1 MPWPARPSTRA
12 VVPDPVVATT
22 REAIGR
28 ETAGQ
33 RVGRVGLVP
42 ARHLRLVR
50 PAESSA
56 PTPSVDPA
64 ATVTGALAALR
75 REMEVPESFP
85 AAVLAEAESVVRD
98 GGAVVGD
105 GRVDLRDLPFVT
117 IDPPGSMDLDQA
129 LHLERAGDD
138 PAGPEGA
145 AFVVH
150 YAIADVGA
158 FVAPGGAID
167 VEVHERG
174 TTLYAPDGRTPLHP
188 AVLSEGAASLL
199 PDQER
204 PAAAWRVVLDAR
216 GEILDATVRRAVV
229 RSTRRLTYDEAQAA
243 IDAGGSEDAGGAA
256 LLLLREVGELRLAR
270 ERERGGVSLEVPEQ
284 EIVPLDDG
292 TFGLE
297 FRSTLPAEGWNAQI
311 SLLTGIAAARLMRAG
326 GVGVFRALPEADPRD
341 LARLRRTAR
350 ALGIDWPRET
360 AYADLVPTLDS
371 RVPRHA
377 AFLNEAT
384 SLFRG
389 ASYEAFGGTG
399 QEPGVP
405 DDAAHAAI
413 GAEYA
418 HVTAPLRR
426 LVDRYGTEV
435 CLALCAGD
443 DVPRWVLDAL
453 PGLPRTMARTGQ
465 RAGSYE
471 RAIVDVVEAALLSGR
486 EGEEFDGVVVDVED
500 DSERDRR
507 LERGSGDSAGARR
520 GQVVLSD
527 PAVRAPVEGTDLPL
541 GDPVRATLREASV
554 AGRRVRFT
562 VG

>member
-1 MPWPARPSTRA
+1 M
-12 VVPDPVVATT
+12 
-22 REAIGR
+22 
-28 ETAGQ
+28 
-33 RVGRVGLVP
+33 GRVGLVP
-42 ARHLRLVR
+42 ARHLRLAR
-50 PAESSA
+50 PAESPA

-75 REMEVPESFP
+75 REMEIPESFP
-85 AAVLAEAESVVRD
+85 AAVLAEAEAVVRD
-98 GGAVVGD
+98 GGVGVGD
-105 GRVDLRDLPFVT
+105 GRVDLRDVPFVT

-138 PAGPEGA
+138 PAAPAGA

-167 VEVHERG
+167 AEVHERG

-284 EIVPLDDG
+284 EIVPRDDG
-292 TFGLE
+292 TFGLA

-405 DDAAHAAI
+405 DGAAHAAI

-435 CLALCAGD
+435 CLALCAGE

-500 DSERDRR
+500 DRERDRR
-507 LERGSGDSAGARR
+507 LEREGGDASGAQR
-520 GQVVLSD
+520 GQVVLTD
-527 PAVRAPVEGTDLPL
+527 PAVRAPVEGADLPL

-554 AGRRVRFT
+554 AERRVRFT

>member
-1 MPWPARPSTRA
+1 MPTR
-12 VVPDPVVATT
+12 
-22 REAIGR
+22 
-28 ETAGQ
+28 Q
-33 RVGRVGLVP
+33 
-42 ARHLRLVR
+42 LRLVR
-50 PAESSA
+50 PAETPA
-56 PTPSVDPA
+56 PSPA
-64 ATVTGALAALR
+64 VAIAEALDALR
-75 REMEVPESFP
+75 REMEVPEDFP
-85 AAVLAEAESVVRD
+85 AEVLAEAEAAVRAD
-98 GGAVVGD
+98 RAVVGD
-105 GRVDLRDLPFVT
+105 GRVDLRDVPFVT

-129 LHLERAGDD
+129 LHLERAAHD
-138 PAGPEGA
+138 PGAPEGA
-145 AFVVH
+145 AYVVH

-158 FVAPGGAID
+158 FVEPGGAID
-167 VEVHERG
+167 AEVHVRG
-174 TTLYAPDGRTPLHP
+174 TTLYAPDARTPLHP
-188 AVLSEGAASLL
+188 PVLSEGAASLL
-199 PDQER
+199 PDEDR

-229 RSTRRLTYDEAQAA
+229 RSTARLTYDEAQARV
-243 IDAGGSEDAGGAA
+243 DAGDPADA
-256 LLLLREVGELRLAR
+256 LLLLREVGELRLAL
-270 ERERGGVSLEVPEQ
+270 ERDRGGVSLEVPEQ
-284 EIVPLDDG
+284 EIVAHDDG

-297 FRSTLPAEGWNAQI
+297 FRSTLPAEAWNAQI

-360 AYADLVPTLDS
+360 SYAELVPTLDS
-371 RVPRHA
+371 GVPRHA

-435 CLALCAGD
+435 CLALCAGEQ
-443 DVPRWVLDAL
+443 VPRWVLDAL

-465 RAGSYE
+465 RASSYE
-471 RAIVDVVEAALLSGR
+471 RAIVDVVEAALLAGR

-500 DSERDRR
+500 DRERARR
-507 LERGSGDSAGARR
+507 VEREGGDAGAVQR
-520 GQVVLSD
+520 GQVVLTD
-527 PAVRAPVEGTDLPL
+527 PAVRAPVEGVDLPL
-541 GDPVRATLREASV
+541 GDPVRATLSEASV
-554 AGRRVRFT
+554 PGRRVLFT
-562 VG
+562 VGGRS

>member
-1 MPWPARPSTRA
+1 
-12 VVPDPVVATT
+12 
-22 REAIGR
+22 
-28 ETAGQ
+28 
-33 RVGRVGLVP
+33 
-42 ARHLRLVR
+42 
-50 PAESSA
+50 
-56 PTPSVDPA
+56 
-64 ATVTGALAALR
+64 
-75 REMEVPESFP
+75 MEVPGSFP
-85 AAVLAEAESVVRD
+85 DAVLAEAEAVVRVD
-98 GGAVVGD
+98 RAVVGD
-105 GRVDLRDLPFVT
+105 GRTDLRDVPFVT

-129 LHLERAGDD
+129 LHLERAGASSAD
-138 PAGPEGA
+138 PAGA

-158 FVAPGGAID
+158 FVEPGGAID
-167 VEVHERG
+167 AEVHERG
-174 TTLYAPDGRTPLHP
+174 TTLYAPDARTPLHP

-199 PDQER
+199 PDEDR
-204 PAAAWRVVLDAR
+204 PAAAWRIVLDAR

-229 RSTRRLTYDEAQAA
+229 RSTRRLTYDEAQAR
-243 IDAGGSEDAGGAA
+243 IDAPDPDAGA

-270 ERERGGVSLEVPEQ
+270 ERDRGGVSLEVPEQ
-284 EIVPLDDG
+284 EIVPHDDG

-297 FRSTLPAEGWNAQI
+297 FRSTLPAEAWNAQI

-326 GVGVFRALPEADPRD
+326 GVGVFRALPAADPRD
-341 LARLRRTAR
+341 LSRLRRTAH

-360 AYADLVPTLDS
+360 PYAELVPTLDS

-413 GAEYA
+413 GAEYS

-435 CLALCAGD
+435 CLALCAD
-443 DVPRWVLDAL
+443 EEVPRWVLDAL

-471 RAIVDVVEAALLSGR
+471 RAIVDVVEAALLAGR
-486 EGEEFDGVVVDVED
+486 EGQEFDGVVVDVED
-500 DSERDRR
+500 DRERTRR
-507 LERGSGDSAGARR
+507 LDREGGGGTGTRR
-520 GQVVLSD
+520 GQVVLAD

-541 GDPVRATLREASV
+541 GDPVRVTLREASV
-554 AGRRVRFT
+554 TARRVRFT

>member
-1 MPWPARPSTRA
+1 M
-12 VVPDPVVATT
+12 
-22 REAIGR
+22 
-28 ETAGQ
+28 
-33 RVGRVGLVP
+33 GRVGLVP
-42 ARHLRLVR
+42 ARHLRLAR
-50 PAESSA
+50 PAESPA

-85 AAVLAEAESVVRD
+85 AAVLAEAEAVVRD
-98 GGAVVGD
+98 GDVIGD
-105 GRVDLRDLPFVT
+105 GRVDLRDVPFVT

-138 PAGPEGA
+138 PAAPAGA

-167 VEVHERG
+167 AEVHERG

-284 EIVPLDDG
+284 EIVPRDDG
-292 TFGLE
+292 TFGLA

-435 CLALCAGD
+435 CLALCAGEE
-443 DVPRWVLDAL
+443 VPRWVLDAL

-500 DSERDRR
+500 DRERDRR
-507 LERGSGDSAGARR
+507 LEREGGDASGAQR
-520 GQVVLSD
+520 GQVVLTD
-527 PAVRAPVEGTDLPL
+527 PAVRAPVEGADLPL

-554 AGRRVRFT
+554 AERRVRFT

>member
-1 MPWPARPSTRA
+1 MPSRHVRLERPAA
-12 VVPDPVVATT
+12 VPATSPAAVAAAGVVA
-22 REAIGR
+22 
-28 ETAGQ
+28 
-33 RVGRVGLVP
+33 
-42 ARHLRLVR
+42 
-50 PAESSA
+50 
-56 PTPSVDPA
+56 
-64 ATVTGALAALR
+64 ALDALR
-75 REMEVPESFP
+75 REMEIPRDFP
-85 AAVLAEAESVVRD
+85 APVLAEAEAVAGRAT
-98 GGAVVGD
+98 GADD
-105 GRVDLRDLPFVT
+105 GRVDLRDVPFLT

-129 LHLERAGDD
+129 LCLERAAAE
-138 PAGPEGA
+138 PAEGA

-158 FVAPGGAID
+158 FVEPGGAID
-167 VEVHERG
+167 AEVRERG

-188 AVLSEGAASLL
+188 AVLSEGVASLL
-199 PDQER
+199 PGDDR
-204 PAAAWRVVLDAR
+204 PAAAWRIVLDAR

-229 RSTRRLTYDEAQAA
+229 RSRERLTYAQAQA
-243 IDAGGSEDAGGAA
+243 RVDGAGVGGDEM
-256 LLLLREVGELRLAR
+256 LLLLREVGELRRSL
-270 ERERGGVSLEVPEQ
+270 ERERGGVSLDVPEQ
-284 EIVPLDDG
+284 EIVAHDDG

-297 FRSTLPAEGWNAQI
+297 LRSTLPAEAWNAQV
-311 SLLTGIAAARLMRAG
+311 SLLTGIAAAHLMRAG
-326 GVGVFRALPEADPRD
+326 GVGVFRALPDADPRD

-360 AYADLVPTLDS
+360 TYPELVATLDPA
-371 RVPRHA
+371 VPRHA
-377 AFLNEAT
+377 AFLDEAT

-435 CLALCAGD
+435 CLALCAGE

-471 RAIVDVVEAALLSGR
+471 RAIVDVVEAALLTGR

-500 DSERDRR
+500 DRERARR
-507 LERGSGDSAGARR
+507 LEREGGAGGSAPRR
-520 GQVVLSD
+520 GQVVLTD
-527 PAVRAPVEGTDLPL
+527 PAVRAPVEGADLPL

-554 AGRRVRFT
+554 AERRVRFT

>member
-1 MPWPARPSTRA
+1 
-12 VVPDPVVATT
+12 
-22 REAIGR
+22 
-28 ETAGQ
+28 
-33 RVGRVGLVP
+33 
-42 ARHLRLVR
+42 
-50 PAESSA
+50 
-56 PTPSVDPA
+56 
-64 ATVTGALAALR
+64 
-75 REMEVPESFP
+75 
-85 AAVLAEAESVVRD
+85 
-98 GGAVVGD
+98 
-105 GRVDLRDLPFVT
+105 
-117 IDPPGSMDLDQA
+117 MDLDQA
-129 LHLERAGDD
+129 LCLERASD
-138 PAGPEGA
+138 PDGGGPEGA

-150 YAIADVGA
+150 YAIADVA
-158 FVAPGGAID
+158 SFVEPGGPID
-167 VEVHERG
+167 AEVHERG
-174 TTLYAPDGRTPLHP
+174 STLYAPDARTPLHP

-199 PDQER
+199 PDEDR
-204 PAAAWRVVLDAR
+204 PAAAWRIVLDAR

-229 RSTRRLTYDEAQAA
+229 RSTQRLTYGEAQTR
-243 IDAGGSEDAGGAA
+243 IDAGGTGSEDAS

-284 EIVPLDDG
+284 EIVTHDDG

-311 SLLTGIAAARLMRAG
+311 SLLTGIAAARIMREG

-360 AYADLVPTLDS
+360 AYAELVPTLDS

-377 AFLNEAT
+377 AFLSEAT

-399 QEPGVP
+399 QEAGVP

-413 GAEYA
+413 AAEYA

-435 CLALCAGD
+435 CLALCAREE
-443 DVPRWVLDAL
+443 VPRWVLDAL

-471 RAIVDVVEAALLSGR
+471 RAIVDVVEAALLTGR

-500 DSERDRR
+500 DRERGRR
-507 LERGSGDSAGARR
+507 LEREGGGDTTPRR
-520 GQVVLSD
+520 GQVVLAD
-527 PAVRAPVEGTDLPL
+527 PAVRAPIEGTEGTDLPL
-541 GDPVRATLREASV
+541 GDPVRATLREASIP
-554 AGRRVRFT
+554 ARRVRFT
-562 VG
+562 VGRATD

>member
-1 MPWPARPSTRA
+1 M
-12 VVPDPVVATT
+12 
-22 REAIGR
+22 
-28 ETAGQ
+28 
-33 RVGRVGLVP
+33 GRVGLVP
-42 ARHLRLVR
+42 ARHLRLAR
-50 PAESSA
+50 PAETPA

-85 AAVLAEAESVVRD
+85 DPVLAEAEAVVREHR
-98 GGAVVGD
+98 AVVGA
-105 GRVDLRDLPFVT
+105 GRVDLRDVPFVT

-129 LHLERAGDD
+129 LHLERAEDD
-138 PAGPEGA
+138 AAGPAGA

-167 VEVHERG
+167 AEVHERG
-174 TTLYAPDGRTPLHP
+174 MTLYAPDGRTPLHP
-188 AVLSEGAASLL
+188 AVLSEGVASLL
-199 PDQER
+199 PGQDR

-229 RSTRRLTYDEAQAA
+229 RSTRRLTYGETQAA

-360 AYADLVPTLDS
+360 AYAELVPTLDS

-413 GAEYA
+413 GTEYS

-435 CLALCAGD
+435 CLALCAGEE
-443 DVPRWVLDAL
+443 VPRWVLDAL

-500 DSERDRR
+500 DRERGRR
-507 LERGSGDSAGARR
+507 LEREGGDAAGARR
-520 GQVVLSD
+520 GQVVLAD
-527 PAVRAPVEGTDLPL
+527 PAVRAPVEGADLPL

-554 AGRRVRFT
+554 AERRVRFT
-562 VG
+562 VD

>member
-1 MPWPARPSTRA
+1 M
-12 VVPDPVVATT
+12 
-22 REAIGR
+22 
-28 ETAGQ
+28 
-33 RVGRVGLVP
+33 P
-42 ARHLRLVR
+42 ARHVRLER
-50 PAESSA
+50 PAAVPAPSPASA
-56 PTPSVDPA
+56 A
-64 ATVTGALAALR
+64 AAGVAAALASLR
-75 REMEVPESFP
+75 REMEIPQAFP
-85 AAVLAEAESVVRD
+85 AAVLAEADSVAARGHAGTD
-98 GGAVVGD
+98 A
-105 GRVDLRDLPFVT
+105 GRADLRDVPFLT

-129 LHLERAGDD
+129 LYLERAAGGDLASGVD
-138 PAGPEGA
+138 GA

-158 FVAPGGAID
+158 VVEPGGPID
-167 VEVHERG
+167 TEVHERG

-188 AVLSEGAASLL
+188 AVLSEGVASLL
-199 PDQER
+199 PGVDR

-229 RSTRRLTYDEAQAA
+229 RSRERLTYDEAQAR
-243 IDAGGSEDAGGAA
+243 IDDGAGDEM
-256 LLLLREVGELRLAR
+256 LLLLREVGELRRAL
-270 ERERGGVSLEVPEQ
+270 ERGRGGVSLEVPEQ
-284 EIVPLDDG
+284 EIVTHDDG

-297 FRSTLPAEGWNAQI
+297 FRSTLPAEAWNAQI

-326 GVGVFRALPEADPRD
+326 GVGVFRALPPADPRD

-360 AYADLVPTLDS
+360 TYPELVPTLDS
-371 RVPRHA
+371 SVPRHA

-399 QEPGVP
+399 QETGVP

-435 CLALCAGD
+435 CLSLCAGE

-500 DSERDRR
+500 DRERSRR
-507 LERGSGDSAGARR
+507 LERAGAEASAAAAAARR
-520 GQVVLSD
+520 GQVVLAD
-527 PAVRAPVEGTDLPL
+527 PAVRAPVEGADLPL
-541 GDPVRATLREASV
+541 GEPVRATLREASV
-554 AGRRVRFT
+554 TGRRVLFG

>member
-1 MPWPARPSTRA
+1 MPSRHVRLERPAPAQPASAGATSAAAA
-12 VVPDPVVATT
+12 VV
-22 REAIGR
+22 EA
-28 ETAGQ
+28 
-33 RVGRVGLVP
+33 L
-42 ARHLRLVR
+42 
-50 PAESSA
+50 
-56 PTPSVDPA
+56 D
-64 ATVTGALAALR
+64 ALR
-75 REMEVPESFP
+75 REMDIPQTFP
-85 AAVLAEAESVVRD
+85 APVLAEAESVADR
-98 GGAVVGD
+98 GLPGPGD
-105 GRVDLRDLPFVT
+105 GRADLRDVPFVT

-129 LHLERAGDD
+129 LYLERLGDD
-138 PAGPEGA
+138 AAGPDGG

-158 FVAPGGAID
+158 FVEPGGAVD
-167 VEVHERG
+167 AEVHERG
-174 TTLYAPDGRTPLHP
+174 TTFYAPDGRTPLHP
-188 AVLSEGAASLL
+188 AVLSEGVASLL
-199 PDQER
+199 PGDDR
-204 PAAAWRVVLDAR
+204 HAAAWRVVLDAR

-229 RSTRRLTYDEAQAA
+229 RSRERLTYDEAQSR
-243 IDAGGSEDAGGAA
+243 IDGGAQGEM
-256 LLLLREVGELRLAR
+256 LLLLREVGELRRAL

-284 EIVPLDDG
+284 EIVTHDDG

-297 FRSTLPAEGWNAQI
+297 FRSTLPAEAWNAQI

-326 GVGVFRALPEADPRD
+326 GVGVFRALPPADPRD

-350 ALGIDWPRET
+350 ALGIDWSQET
-360 AYADLVPTLDS
+360 TYPELVPTLDS
-371 RVPRHA
+371 AVPRHA
-377 AFLNEAT
+377 AFLTEAT

-435 CLALCAGD
+435 CLALCAGQ

-471 RAIVDVVEAALLSGR
+471 RAIVDVVEAALLAGR
-486 EGEEFDGVVVDVED
+486 EGETFDGVVVDVED
-500 DSERDRR
+500 DRERSRR
-507 LERGSGDSAGARR
+507 LERAGDASGRAPRR
-520 GQVVLSD
+520 GQVVLAD
-527 PAVRAPVEGTDLPL
+527 PAVRAPVEGADVPL

-554 AGRRVRFT
+554 AERRVLFSL
-562 VG
+562 